1 MAHPK
6 AGPISQP
13 LKAMDAT
20 QPNDTSPQQEGANAL
35 NLFCVRS
42 GEAWRLHAAPQGL
55 PLYLRGYFDVHH
67 EAYPVDLDLDDLDR
81 FMADRAAEYD
91 KRESHLGGIE
101 ITARGAAAASLAE
114 WLSNMFSSGVRI
126 RR

>member
-6 AGPISQP
+6 ADPNTQT
-13 LKAMDAT
+13 LKAAAGT
-20 QPNDTSPQQEGANAL
+20 EPSTNLQHEGANAL
-35 NLFCVRS
+35 NLFCARS
-42 GEAWRLHAAPQGL
+42 GDAWRLHAAPQGL
-55 PLYLRGYFDVHH
+55 PLYLRGYFDAHH
-67 EAYPVDLDLDDLDR
+67 EAYPVDLDLEDLDR
-81 FMADRAAEYD
+81 FMVEHDAEYE
-91 KRESHLGGIE
+91 KRESHVGGIE